1 MCVEQCIEV
10 CNIFLFFLN
19 QINKIYVSG
28 YIISSYQENKT
39 HIKFNLNQTDKWG
52 CGKEIQTNI

>member
-39 HIKFNLNQTDKWG
+39 YQ
-52 CGKEIQTNI
+52 IQFKSNR